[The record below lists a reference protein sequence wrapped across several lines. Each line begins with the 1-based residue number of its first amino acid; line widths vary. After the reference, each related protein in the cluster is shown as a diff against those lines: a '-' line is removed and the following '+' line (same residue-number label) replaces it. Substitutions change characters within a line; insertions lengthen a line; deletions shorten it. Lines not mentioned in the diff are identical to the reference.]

1 MTPRLSAFAT
11 LAAALLA
18 AAAPAAS
25 QPRLARV
32 PAPLVTPG
40 ALPPALRVLPA
51 PPKPPPLAPARI
63 IQAFGQLAPGAL
75 PPTVGQKVQLTPD
88 APATASAYLSLG
100 EASVSAEPGHGSALI
115 KPIGWAQVS
124 FKPLGQK
131 TYLID
136 CAVDPREGGAT
147 QAKYYVNGAG
157 ISGPGGQAYI
167 QGMAP
172 IAQGHVLIAA
182 PPGSP
187 DDTTRAQVVFWP
199 YETKID
205 WYFYGCDVIP
215 AG

>member
-1 MTPRLSAFAT
+1 MTHRPITRAA
-11 LAAALLA
+11 AIIAALLA
-18 AAAPAAS
+18 AAVPAAS
-25 QPRLARV
+25 QPRLARI
-32 PAPLVTPG
+32 PAPLA
-40 ALPPALRVLPA
+40 ALPPALRLPPA
-51 PPKPPPLAPARI
+51 PPKPAPLARARI

-75 PPTVGQKVQLTPD
+75 PPAVGQKVQLTPD
-88 APATASAYLSLG
+88 APATASAFLSVG
-100 EASVSAEPGHGSALI
+100 EASVSTEPGRGSALI
-115 KPIGWAQVS
+115 KPNGWAQVS
-124 FKPLGQK
+124 FKPVGQK

-167 QGMAP
+167 QGMVP

-187 DDTTRAQVVFWP
+187 DDQTRAQVVFWP
-199 YETKID
+199 YDTPVD